1 MGAAMTE
8 HIWMEHNIT
17 HGRAL
22 LPDLPYWKAIGWE
35 PCDGPPPE
43 PDLTRDPQP
52 EPEPEVKQESKA
64 THTAEHP
71 RKSKTA
77 RE

>member
-1 MGAAMTE
+1 MTD

-22 LPDLPYWKAIGWE
+22 LPDLPYWRTIGWE

-43 PDLTRDPQP
+43 PDLTRDPDP
-52 EPEPEVKQESKA
+52 VETSPARSAGRKTVKE
-64 THTAEHP
+64 
-71 RKSKTA
+71 
-77 RE
+77 